1 MYTQEELQKAAER
14 LAAAGTPYLGKTL
27 YEGEGH
33 KIVVL
38 PFLRGHKERGLAY
51 LVQDVNPTKPAWS
64 WEQKSASIYYLS
76 NMETGE
82 SEDLK
87 DYIDKVLPC
96 QIERWEGARKEKE
109 REDQEAWERAEY
121 ERFHGFTDNMSPMK
135 KGRVVKVLSVK
146 FRYKANALCDAGI
159 MTRAEWIEKMQES
172 GKARVDIDT
181 YRGKKE
187 YNIYFHEKGWKGELS
202 IEITKTEYE
211 YFQFLESVTI
221 PF

>member
-1 MYTQEELQKAAER
+1 MYTQEDLQEAAER
-14 LAAAGTPYLGKTL
+14 LVVAGTPYLGKTL

-33 KIVVL
+33 KVVVL

-87 DYIDKVLPC
+87 VYIDKVLPC
-96 QIERWEGARKEKE
+96 QVERWEGARKEAE
-109 REDQEAWERAEY
+109 REEQAARERAEY
-121 ERFHGFTDNMSPMK
+121 ERFNGFTDTMTPMQRR
-135 KGRVVKVLSVK
+135 RVIKCLDK
-146 FRYKANALCDAGI
+146 LYRYKEEEGLDIQGGI
-159 MTRAEWIEKMQES
+159 MSRAARMKMLYRAGCTAMTRKDAQ
-172 GKARVDIDT
+172 GKTEYWVNVNPN
-181 YRGKKE
+181 RG
-187 YNIYFHEKGWKGELS
+187 YI
-202 IEITKTEYE
+202 ITKTEYE
-211 YFQFLESVTI
+211 YFKYLESIDI

>member
-33 KIVVL
+33 KVVVRPYFHGAL
-38 PFLRGHKERGLAY
+38 DRGLFY
-51 LVQDVNPTKPAWS
+51 FLNVDESPYS
-64 WEQKSASIYYLS
+64 DMFIIS

-82 SEDLK
+82 SEDLQH
-87 DYIDKVLPC
+87 YIEKVLPC
-96 QIERWEGARKEKE
+96 EIERWEGARKEAE
-109 REDQEAWERAEY
+109 REEQEARERAEY
-121 ERFHGFTDNMSPMK
+121 ERFNGFTDNMSPMK
-135 KGRVVKVLSVK
+135 RGCVVKVLSVK
-146 FRYKANALCDAGI
+146 FRYKANALCDAEI
-159 MTRAEWIEKMQES
+159 MTRAEWIEKMQAT

-187 YNIYFHEKGWKGELS
+187 YNVFFYDKGWEGELS

-211 YFQFLESVTI
+211 YFQFLESITI

>member
-14 LAAAGTPYLGKTL
+14 LAATGTPYLGRTL

-64 WEQKSASIYYLS
+64 WKQKSASIYYLS

-82 SEDLK
+82 SEALK
-87 DYIDKVLPC
+87 AYIDKILPC
-96 QIERWEGARKEKE
+96 EITHWEGARKEEE
-109 REDQEAWERAEY
+109 REEQEARKRAEY
-121 ERFHGFTDNMSPMK
+121 ERFHGFTDNMTAMQR
-135 KGRVVKVLSVK
+135 GRVVKVMSVK

-159 MTRAEWIEKMQES
+159 MTRAEWIEKMQAT
-172 GKARVDIDT
+172 GKARVDIAT

>member
-1 MYTQEELQKAAER
+1 MYTQKEMQKATER

-33 KIVVL
+33 KVVVR
-38 PFLRGHKERGLAY
+38 PYFHGAVDKGLFY
-51 LVQDVNPTKPAWS
+51 LLNVDESPYSDTF
-64 WEQKSASIYYLS
+64 IIS

-87 DYIDKVLPC
+87 AYIDKVLPC

-109 REDQEAWERAEY
+109 REEQEARERAEY
-121 ERFHGFTDNMSPMK
+121 ERFHGFTDNMAPMK

-172 GKARVDIDT
+172 GKAYVGIVIF
-181 YRGKKE
+181 RGKKE
-187 YNIYFHEKGWKGELS
+187 YNVYFHEKVWKGELS

>member
-1 MYTQEELQKAAER
+1 MYTQEELQKAADHLVEV
-14 LAAAGTPYLGKTL
+14 GTPYLGKTL

-33 KIVVL
+33 KVVIR
-38 PFLRGHKERGLAY
+38 PYFHGAVDKGLFY
-51 LVQDVNPTKPAWS
+51 LLNEDESPYSSKY
-64 WEQKSASIYYLS
+64 IIS

-87 DYIDKVLPC
+87 VYIDKVLPC

-109 REDQEAWERAEY
+109 REDQEARERAEY
-121 ERFHGFTDNMSPMK
+121 ERFHGFTDNMAPMK

-172 GKARVDIDT
+172 GKAYVGIVIF
-181 YRGKKE
+181 RGKKE
-187 YNIYFHEKGWKGELS
+187 YNVYFHEKVWKGELS

>member
-14 LAAAGTPYLGKTL
+14 LAATGTPYLGKTL

-96 QIERWEGARKEKE
+96 QIKRWEGARKAQGRRRREKS
-109 REDQEAWERAEY
+109 RK
-121 ERFHGFTDNMSPMK
+121 HG
-135 KGRVVKVLSVK
+135 
-146 FRYKANALCDAGI
+146 NALNTSASTASRI
-159 MTRAEWIEKMQES
+159 A
-172 GKARVDIDT
+172 
-181 YRGKKE
+181 
-187 YNIYFHEKGWKGELS
+187 
-202 IEITKTEYE
+202 
-211 YFQFLESVTI
+211 
-221 PF
+221 

>member
-1 MYTQEELQKAAER
+1 MYTQKEMQKAAER

-33 KIVVL
+33 KVVVR
-38 PFLRGHKERGLAY
+38 PYFHGAVDKGLFY
-51 LVQDVNPTKPAWS
+51 LLNVDESPYSDTF
-64 WEQKSASIYYLS
+64 IIS

-87 DYIDKVLPC
+87 AYIDKILPC
-96 QIERWEGARKEKE
+96 EISHWEGARKEAE
-109 REDQEAWERAEY
+109 REEQEARERAEY
-121 ERFHGFTDNMSPMK
+121 ERFHGFTDNMAPMK

-172 GKARVDIDT
+172 GKAYVGIVIF
-181 YRGKKE
+181 RGKKE
-187 YNIYFHEKGWKGELS
+187 YNVYFHEKVWKGELS

>member
-1 MYTQEELQKAAER
+1 MFTQEELQKAAER
-14 LAAAGTPYLGKTL
+14 LVAAGTPYLGKTL

-82 SEDLK
+82 SEDLQT
-87 DYIDKVLPC
+87 YIEKALPC
-96 QIERWEGARKEKE
+96 MIERWEGARKEKE
-109 REDQEAWERAEY
+109 REEKEARERAEY
-121 ERFHGFTDNMSPMK
+121 ERFHGFTDTMTPMQR
-135 KGRVVKVLSVK
+135 GRTVRVLSTEFYYHVK
-146 FRYKANALCDAGI
+146 DIMCGITSRADFIETMYEAGASVSAHPHYYCGG
-159 MTRAEWIEKMQES
+159 RNKYWL
-172 GKARVDIDT
+172 DT
-181 YRGKKE
+181 SE
-187 YNIYFHEKGWKGELS
+187 GWGY
-202 IEITKTEYE
+202 EITKTEYE
-211 YFQFLESVTI
+211 YFQFLESAAI

>member
-33 KIVVL
+33 KIIVRPYFHGTVDKGL
-38 PFLRGHKERGLAY
+38 FYLLNEDERPY
-51 LVQDVNPTKPAWS
+51 SDKF
-64 WEQKSASIYYLS
+64 IIS

-87 DYIDKVLPC
+87 GYIEKVLPC
-96 QIERWEGARKEKE
+96 EIERWEGARKEAE
-109 REDQEAWERAEY
+109 IEEQAARERAEY
-121 ERFHGFTDNMSPMK
+121 ECFHGFTDGMSHMQ

-172 GKARVDIDT
+172 GKARVGIDT
-181 YRGKKE
+181 YSGKKE
-187 YNIYFHEKGWKGELS
+187 YNVYFHEKGWKGELS

>member
-14 LAAAGTPYLGKTL
+14 LAAADTSYLGKTL

-33 KIVVL
+33 KVVVRPYFHGAVDTGL
-38 PFLRGHKERGLAY
+38 FYLINEDERPYSDKFL
-51 LVQDVNPTKPAWS
+51 
-64 WEQKSASIYYLS
+64 IS

-82 SEDLK
+82 SDDLK
-87 DYIDKVLPC
+87 YYIEKVLPY

-109 REDQEAWERAEY
+109 REEQEARERAEY
-121 ERFHGFTDNMSPMK
+121 ERFKGFTDSMTPMQR
-135 KGRVVKVLSVK
+135 GRVVKVLSVK
-146 FRYKANALCDAGI
+146 FRYKANVLCDAGI

-172 GKARVDIDT
+172 GKARVGIDT

-187 YNIYFHEKGWKGELS
+187 YNVYFHEKGWKGELS

>member
-1 MYTQEELQKAAER
+1 MFTQEELQKAAER

-87 DYIDKVLPC
+87 VYIDKVLPC

-109 REDQEAWERAEY
+109 REDQEARERAEY

-146 FRYKANALCDAGI
+146 FRYKANALCDAGL
-159 MTRAEWIEKMQES
+159 MTRAKWIEKMQES
-172 GKARVDIDT
+172 GKAYVGIVIF
-181 YRGKKE
+181 RGKKE
-187 YNIYFHEKGWKGELS
+187 YNVYFHEKVWKGELS